1 MWRMP
6 DEKERNRYFFRGAKK
21 RRSSIV
27 FLSGLNVT
35 PVPISL
41 AGFSCSGFPEKI
53 IRKL

>member
-1 MWRMP
+1 M
-6 DEKERNRYFFRGAKK
+6 K
-21 RRSSIV
+21 RRGIDIFSEGQRKGEAESFYRI
-27 FLSGLNVT
+27 NVT